1 MSTKTLRKRIALATV
16 AALGA
21 GVLSASVAH
30 ATAGGLDS
38 GPATNAIAGYTIYA
52 NGTDGV
58 GSATA
63 SVGLLAYDNTNGL
76 TAQTATILSSGKI
89 AVGNYKGT
97 TASEANIK
105 VTNGTIVAVGQG
117 SNATSGAATPTITGT
132 SLTAANAAGT
142 ASKQNELSAQI
153 APNAGV
159 TSMTIS
165 IFDGAT
171 TTTAVANITVTIT
184 PTNAYNVFSA
194 AKSYVY
200 WGAGDGTESATTD
213 ATSTNYSVA
222 NGGKLK
228 GTVFLKDAYG
238 NALSSATGLLT
249 ATSSTGSV
257 VKLGSN
263 ATAGSGTVDYNSSG
277 TSGVAFNVQ
286 QATANVGWSG
296 SVTFAWNGVTFAT
309 KSGTI
314 AGEVTKV
321 TVTTQGFAGAVTT
334 NASTSNP
341 LATIAFADSAGNAVY
356 PTSGIAAVSSTLG
369 GVVNAVSVS
378 QWPTSSLTGTLSIT
392 GATKGTQKGIQVT
405 YTNPSGTQ
413 VTSNAFDIAIG
424 GAPYSYKAAWDQTS
438 YKAGQIATLTITVL
452 DSAGNPAS
460 GYTAIGGGV
469 AADSPTV
476 ANAPGTA
483 VTAPATADL
492 VQSGVGILKYKYT
505 VSVADGDYSSVVD
518 LPYLDASMGG
528 TAQTVAYTVAS
539 GGTSLNDVL
548 KGIVALIASIN
559 KQIAALAKLVTKK
572 K

>member
-1 MSTKTLRKRIALATV
+1 
-16 AALGA
+16 
-21 GVLSASVAH
+21 
-30 ATAGGLDS
+30 
-38 GPATNAIAGYTIYA
+38 
-52 NGTDGV
+52 
-58 GSATA
+58 
-63 SVGLLAYDNTNGL
+63 
-76 TAQTATILSSGKI
+76 
-89 AVGNYKGT
+89 
-97 TASEANIK
+97 
-105 VTNGTIVAVGQG
+105 
-117 SNATSGAATPTITGT
+117 
-132 SLTAANAAGT
+132 
-142 ASKQNELSAQI
+142 
-153 APNAGV
+153 
-159 TSMTIS
+159 
-165 IFDGAT
+165 
-171 TTTAVANITVTIT
+171 
-184 PTNAYNVFSA
+184 
-194 AKSYVY
+194 VY
-200 WGAGDGTESATTD
+200 WGAGDGNETATTD
-213 ATSTNYSVA
+213 ATSTYYSKSDAGVLT
-222 NGGKLK
+222 GY
-228 GTVFLKDAYG
+228 VFLKDAYG

-249 ATSSTGSV
+249 ATATTGAV

-263 ATAGSGTVDYNSSG
+263 STAGSGTVDYSSSG
-277 TSGVAFNVQ
+277 SPIAFNVQ
-286 QATANVGWSG
+286 QATAHLGWSG
-296 SVTFAWNGVTFAT
+296 SIAFAWNGVTFAT

-321 TVTTQGFAGAVTT
+321 TVTTQGFAGAVGS

-356 PTSGIAAVSSTLG
+356 PTSGITAVSSTLG

-392 GATKGTQKGIQVT
+392 GATKGTQKGLQVT
-405 YTNPSGTQ
+405 FTNASGTQ

-438 YKAGQIATLTITVL
+438 YKAGQIATLTVTVL

-528 TAQTVAYTVAS
+528 AAQTVAYTVAS